1 MNNDIDRANSGNSID
16 GDRLAIILGGAFI
29 VLGFFLPIISVAIG
43 QQGGYGD
50 VQPAMRSFALV
61 SSGMWSMVALLI
73 CVSPAILALSLDRSP
88 RIALALLG
96 ASAFGL
102 GACSVVYVAL
112 STVKSVA
119 GNLASN
125 LTIEAGAYALIVG
138 FMVLTY
144 GTYRRARAA

>member
-1 MNNDIDRANSGNSID
+1 M
-16 GDRLAIILGGAFI
+16 
-29 VLGFFLPIISVAIG
+29 
-43 QQGGYGD
+43 
-50 VQPAMRSFALV
+50 QPAMRSFALV